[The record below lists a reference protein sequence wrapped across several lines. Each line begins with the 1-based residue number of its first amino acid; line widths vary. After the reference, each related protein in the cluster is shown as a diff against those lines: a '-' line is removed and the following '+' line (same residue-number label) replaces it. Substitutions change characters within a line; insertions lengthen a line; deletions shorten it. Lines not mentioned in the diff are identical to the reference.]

1 MAPSPTGTGSGELLC
16 RRPKSGSERTQ
27 VEPGG
32 SRRPAKPPAAAWAQ
46 ALELGVSAPQT
57 KFNLSQ
63 AARRTFCMT

>member
-16 RRPKSGSERTQ
+16 RRPESGSERTQ

-32 SRRPAKPPAAAWAQ
+32 SHRPAKPPAATWAQ

-57 KFNLSQ
+57 
-63 AARRTFCMT
+63 